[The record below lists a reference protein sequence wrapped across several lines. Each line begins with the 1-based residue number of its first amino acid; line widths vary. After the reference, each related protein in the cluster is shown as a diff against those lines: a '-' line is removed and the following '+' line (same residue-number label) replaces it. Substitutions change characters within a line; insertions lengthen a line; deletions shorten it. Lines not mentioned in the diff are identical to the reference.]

1 MTTRLPIYSGAS
13 ALLVAVASI
22 AACGSSDTGTDA
34 ECLEVSAAVVERIEM
49 PAMAENPAAPIT
61 ISKAQAVKAVD
72 NYYIAARFD
81 APGGD
86 EQTGVWATSSLDG
99 SGAQIY
105 STEGYSHEFTRWPEA
120 PGIDGSKQY
129 VQTAKSCL

>member
-1 MTTRLPIYSGAS
+1 MYSGAL
-13 ALLVAVASI
+13 ALLAAVASI
-22 AACGSSDTGTDA
+22 AACGSSDSGTDA
-34 ECLEVSAAVVERIEM
+34 ECLEVPAAVMERIEL
-49 PAMAENPAAPIT
+49 PAMAANPAVPIT
-61 ISKAQAVKAVD
+61 ISEAQAVKAVD
-72 NYYIAARFD
+72 NYYIAARFN

-105 STEGYSHEFTRWPEA
+105 SAEGYSHEFTRWPEA
-120 PGIDGSKQY
+120 PGIDASNQY